1 MEDAATN
8 ADIAA
13 AIGSI
18 AFGQKMTA
26 EEALA
31 NLSTYGILPAD
42 LDLTAE
48 LTDTGMMQMVSG
60 LMTAV
65 GQTMETPET
74 TGAAMTR
81 GEVAQALMELFNED

>member
-1 MEDAATN
+1 
-8 ADIAA
+8 
-13 AIGSI
+13 
-18 AFGQKMTA
+18 
-26 EEALA
+26 
-31 NLSTYGILPAD
+31 
-42 LDLTAE
+42 
-48 LTDTGMMQMVSG
+48 MMQMVSG